1 MMHRYAGWTVRQP
14 VMVLMTQPR
23 WAAAVSQLALQRH
36 PWGLQ
41 LGCQCGIGCPWIHVH
56 FLLLYSTAAMMTR

>member
-41 LGCQCGIGCPWIHVH
+41 LGCQCRIGCPRAFFVA
-56 FLLLYSTAAMMTR
+56 LLNCSHDDQVVC